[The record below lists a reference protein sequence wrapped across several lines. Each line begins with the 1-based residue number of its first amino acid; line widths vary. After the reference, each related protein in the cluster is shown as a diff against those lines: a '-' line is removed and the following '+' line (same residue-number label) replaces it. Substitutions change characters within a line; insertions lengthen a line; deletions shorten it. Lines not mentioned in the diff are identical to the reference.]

1 MPASQDNLPGFTFH
15 GPPTSADSTH
25 PMSALIT
32 SPVAAAAAAQEVMF
46 DPVMAADGFCYEA
59 AAIRRWLQDGH
70 RSSPMTNAPLRSP
83 DLIRNHALRSA
94 IADYRATSA

>member
-1 MPASQDNLPGFTFH
+1 MF
-15 GPPTSADSTH
+15 
-25 PMSALIT
+25 ALIT
-32 SPVAAAAAAQEVMF
+32 APVAAAAAAQEVMF

-70 RSSPMTNAPLRSP
+70 RTSPMTNAPLRSP

-94 IADYRATSA
+94 IADYRASSA